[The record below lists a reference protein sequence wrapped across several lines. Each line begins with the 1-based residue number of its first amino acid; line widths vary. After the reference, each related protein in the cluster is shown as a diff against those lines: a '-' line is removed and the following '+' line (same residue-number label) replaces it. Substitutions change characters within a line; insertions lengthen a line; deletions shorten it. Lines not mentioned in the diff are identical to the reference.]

1 MASVLAKP
9 VPANEPRA
17 IAMLKEDHRVFD
29 RLFKEFEEATGKR
42 KLEIAQELCLRITM
56 HSKIEEEVFYP
67 AIRGKVDED
76 EIEEAI
82 VEHQA
87 AETIIEELEEMDGSE
102 ELYDA
107 KVHVLGEQLRHHI
120 EEEETEMF
128 EEAKRSGLDL
138 EVIGQRMQAKQD
150 ELVREVEAKGAMEGE

>member
-42 KLEIAQELCLRITM
+42 KLDIAQELCLRITM